1 MKSIEFIHHP
11 ILHINKKL
19 SKPLRKIYYYIYYP
33 YPQITLSK
41 QFGFRRSCQGGSG
54 TGNHLYSAL
63 NRQNGSIRLNTT
75 TMVNNNT
82 PNDLIANTFKII
94 QYQNKSLQ
102 ESLRTSSS
110 IHHHHHNH
118 HNHYGG
124 SCRAHR
130 LRCVSV
136 SSQSTLMTSLG
147 KNDVFAPTTYT
158 SVVAATIPAG
168 CSILLD
174 DDLHKQ
180 NDSLGNT
187 EAQIP
192 PPSLPPTTSSDI
204 EICENNDAK
213 LTKKTIPEPVHEKL
227 SNKKN
232 NHNNISSGNILD
244 NNNSSNSSRNSLKT
258 LESLSEKL
266 PWKARRKKPTPV
278 FFRNNSNSSNC
289 SSTSSYTCNLNNN
302 LHNSKN
308 TNIIIELSNTSTSSK
323 DVEDDEDDVVVEDA
337 KDIVKVEIG
346 DAVEG
351 ASPTV

>member
-1 MKSIEFIHHP
+1 MMKFI
-11 ILHINKKL
+11 L
-19 SKPLRKIYYYIYYP
+19 SH
-33 YPQITLSK
+33 PQITLTK

-124 SCRAHR
+124 SCRNHR

-136 SSQSTLMTSLG
+136 SSQSTLMTSLS

-158 SVVAATIPAG
+158 SVMAATIPTS

-174 DDLHKQ
+174 DDLHTQ
-180 NDSLGNT
+180 NNPEPL
-187 EAQIP
+187 
-192 PPSLPPTTSSDI
+192 PSSSTTPSTV
-204 EICENNDAK
+204 EIFGSNDPKLAK
-213 LTKKTIPEPVHEKL
+213 KPDPEPVHEKHP
-227 SNKKN
+227 KKTN
-232 NHNNISSGNILD
+232 SHNNVSSDNTLDNNSSGNH
-244 NNNSSNSSRNSLKT
+244 SSSRKSSTT
-258 LESLSEKL
+258 LENLTEKL
-266 PWKARRKKPTPV
+266 PWKSRRKKPTPV
-278 FFRNNSNSSNC
+278 FFRNDSN
-289 SSTSSYTCNLNNN
+289 SSTSSATSLKPNINNN
-302 LHNSKN
+302 LHDSIKS
-308 TNIIIELSNTSTSSK
+308 NIIIELSNTSLTTSKEELEEGEEEVFIDARKEATLS
-323 DVEDDEDDVVVEDA
+323 EVVVEGG
-337 KDIVKVEIG
+337 VGVPS
-346 DAVEG
+346 V
-351 ASPTV
+351 